1 MPFTL
6 KILYILKIFCYN
18 ILRIKKENRNMVNV
32 TELRPGNYF
41 EEDGALF
48 QVLDILL
55 NKTAMRKMV
64 AKLKVKNLRTGAI
77 MEISRNSGYQMEV
90 VKLDKRK
97 MQYLYNSGD
106 ALVFMDQNTYDQIEI
121 PVERMEW
128 ESKLL
133 RGDEEVDVVLYNDEV
148 MGVSLP
154 SKVALTITEC
164 EPAVKGDTVNKAM
177 KVAILE
183 TGLQIKVPLFISQG
197 EVVLVR
203 TDNGEYDGRA

>member
-1 MPFTL
+1 
-6 KILYILKIFCYN
+6 
-18 ILRIKKENRNMVNV
+18 
-32 TELRPGNYF
+32 
-41 EEDGALF
+41 
-48 QVLDILL
+48 
-55 NKTAMRKMV
+55 
-64 AKLKVKNLRTGAI
+64 

>member
-1 MPFTL
+1 
-6 KILYILKIFCYN
+6 
-18 ILRIKKENRNMVNV
+18 
-32 TELRPGNYF
+32 
-41 EEDGALF
+41 
-48 QVLDILL
+48 
-55 NKTAMRKMV
+55 
-64 AKLKVKNLRTGAI
+64 

-183 TGLQIKVPLFISQG
+183 SGLQIKFPLFISQG

>member
-1 MPFTL
+1 
-6 KILYILKIFCYN
+6 
-18 ILRIKKENRNMVNV
+18 MVNV

-41 EEDGALF
+41 EEDGALY

-64 AKLKVKNLRTGAI
+64 AKVKVKNLRTGAI

-154 SKVALTITEC
+154 SKVALQITEC

>member
-1 MPFTL
+1 
-6 KILYILKIFCYN
+6 
-18 ILRIKKENRNMVNV
+18 MVNV

-41 EEDGALF
+41 EEDGVLY

-64 AKLKVKNLRTGAI
+64 AKVKVKNLRTGAI

-154 SKVALTITEC
+154 SKVALQITEC

>member
-1 MPFTL
+1 
-6 KILYILKIFCYN
+6 
-18 ILRIKKENRNMVNV
+18 MVNV

-41 EEDGALF
+41 EEDGALY

-177 KVAILE
+177 KDAYLE
-183 TGLQIKVPLFISQG
+183 TGLKVRVPLFV
-197 EVVLVR
+197 E
-203 TDNGEYDGRA
+203 NGESIIVYTADGTYDSRA

>member
-1 MPFTL
+1 
-6 KILYILKIFCYN
+6 
-18 ILRIKKENRNMVNV
+18 MVNV

-41 EEDGALF
+41 IDEGNLY

>member
-1 MPFTL
+1 
-6 KILYILKIFCYN
+6 
-18 ILRIKKENRNMVNV
+18 
-32 TELRPGNYF
+32 
-41 EEDGALF
+41 
-48 QVLDILL
+48 
-55 NKTAMRKMV
+55 
-64 AKLKVKNLRTGAI
+64 
-77 MEISRNSGYQMEV
+77 
-90 VKLDKRK
+90 